1 MNDFGEKVVMLLKK
15 NNMVQKEL
23 ADRVGITEVSLS
35 RYISGNRTPKGTVIA
50 NIANVL
56 HTTTD
61 YLLNTEN
68 NENEPY
74 SIDQNI
80 ILKSI
85 VYYGEEIQSTVC
97 MEKCAELIQA
107 ISKVKRGID
116 AKDNLAEEIA
126 DVLICIEMLK
136 QLYNV
141 LDLDIESWIM
151 QKQQRV
157 MDGMKEA

>member
-23 ADRVGITEVSLS
+23 AGRVGITEASLS

-61 YLLNTEN
+61 YLLNLES
-68 NENEPY
+68 NENESY
-74 SIDQNI
+74 GIDQSI
-80 ILKSI
+80 ISKSI
-85 VYYGEEIQSTVC
+85 EYYGEEIQSTVC
-97 MEKCAELIQA
+97 MEECVELIQA
-107 ISKVKRGID
+107 ISKMKRGID

>member
-1 MNDFGEKVVMLLKK
+1 M
-15 NNMVQKEL
+15 
-23 ADRVGITEVSLS
+23 
-35 RYISGNRTPKGTVIA
+35 
-50 NIANVL
+50 
-56 HTTTD
+56 
-61 YLLNTEN
+61 
-68 NENEPY
+68 
-74 SIDQNI
+74 
-80 ILKSI
+80 
-85 VYYGEEIQSTVC
+85 
-97 MEKCAELIQA
+97 
-107 ISKVKRGID
+107 KRGID

>member
-15 NNMVQKEL
+15 NNMTQREL
-23 ADRVGITEVSLS
+23 ANKVGIKEAPLS
-35 RYISGNRTPKGTVIA
+35 RYISKNRTPKGTVIA

-56 HTTTD
+56 YTTTD
-61 YLLNTEN
+61 YLLGLETKG
-68 NENEPY
+68 NESYCMN
-74 SIDQNI
+74 QNV

-85 VYYGEEIQSTVC
+85 VYYGKEIQSTVC
-97 MEKCAELIQA
+97 MEECAELIQA
-107 ISKVKRGID
+107 ISKMKRGID

>member
-1 MNDFGEKVVMLLKK
+1 MNDFGGKVTMILKK
-15 NNMVQKEL
+15 NNMMQKEL
-23 ADRVGITEVSLS
+23 AGRVGITEASLS

-97 MEKCAELIQA
+97 MEECAELIQA
-107 ISKVKRGID
+107 ISKAKRGKFD
-116 AKDNLAEEIA
+116 ENNMTEEIA
-126 DVLICIEMLK
+126 DVLICIEILK
-136 QLYNV
+136 QIYNIPDYSIKNWIERKQKRI
-141 LDLDIESWIM
+141 LDRME
-151 QKQQRV
+151 K
-157 MDGMKEA
+157 